1 MVGDAIV
8 WYRDVSMAVGRRWQL
23 AYKENTKH
31 IVQAHKLEIWYR
43 NFGSVASYN
52 THGLLSAMTV
62 GV

>member
-8 WYRDVSMAVGRRWQL
+8 WYRDVSLAVGGRWRL

-43 NFGSVASYN
+43 YFGTVASYS
-52 THGLLSAMTV
+52 TCGLFSAMTV